1 MSQNVAL
8 CFLILIQT
16 EVLDEY
22 DKEFLRMRDES
33 QKSYQAKMT
42 DDFEKAKHN
51 VEECKR
57 VLLEKKKQ
65 VKKFYCFVFYF
76 SKSTKFFTVKG
87 RFLEK

>member
-1 MSQNVAL
+1 
-8 CFLILIQT
+8 
-16 EVLDEY
+16 
-22 DKEFLRMRDES
+22 MRDES

-65 VKKFYCFVFYF
+65 VKNLTLSFLF
-76 SKSTKFFTVKG
+76 SK
-87 RFLEK
+87 

>member
-1 MSQNVAL
+1 LVIFFQ
-8 CFLILIQT
+8 I

-33 QKSYQAKMT
+33 QKSYQAKMA
-42 DDFEKAKHN
+42 DDLEKAKHN

-65 VKKFYCFVFYF
+65 VNDI
-76 SKSTKFFTVKG
+76 KFFTYKHSI
-87 RFLEK
+87 